1 MWCAQCFLHVK
12 YQHVGQYNS
21 FRAFHFS
28 MPCPLAPSMHYRP
41 IDALHGCC
49 SCCSAGAAGCYCCW
63 RWWRWRW
70 WWWVAG
76 RRAVLAQGRAG
87 LAHGSVQPLPAILC
101 FSLKWHHVLW
111 CAQFFLHLT
120 CTIFVGKM
128 MTLTQCAQCFVQ
140 IQHVEVRPCLW
151 YAHCVLHACGTWT
164 KTITKQ

>member
-12 YQHVGQYNS
+12 YQHVGQCNSFRS
-21 FRAFHFS
+21 FRAFHFG

-76 RRAVLAQGRAG
+76 RRAVLVQGRAG
-87 LAHGSVQPLPAILC
+87 LAHGSVQR
-101 FSLKWHHVLW
+101 
-111 CAQFFLHLT
+111 
-120 CTIFVGKM
+120 
-128 MTLTQCAQCFVQ
+128 AQCFVQ

-151 YAHCVLHACGTWT
+151 CAHCVLHACGTWT